1 MRWRAGSEILGQGLV
16 PCVSITVS
24 RLFSLFDSQKLA
36 GDFAPGIFAL
46 HLRQGVQN
54 NPVTSRTVMHI
65 FIVQQIWRCH
75 PLCLCEPFA
84 QLNLREERINWGW
97 GRPYIL
103 IRSRFSTSMLSSIP
117 P

>member
-65 FIVQQIWRCH
+65 YCAADLEMPS
-75 PLCLCEPFA
+75 PLFV
-84 QLNLREERINWGW
+84 
-97 GRPYIL
+97 
-103 IRSRFSTSMLSSIP
+103 
-117 P
+117 